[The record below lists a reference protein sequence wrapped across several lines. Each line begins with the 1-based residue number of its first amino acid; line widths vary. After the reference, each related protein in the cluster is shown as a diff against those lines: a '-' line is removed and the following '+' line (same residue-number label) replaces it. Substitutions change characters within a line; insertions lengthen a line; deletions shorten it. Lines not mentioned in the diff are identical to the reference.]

1 MSLADVLQPT
11 AHAEPAADHAIE
23 LSADLAMQ
31 WACTPALWQPLVRHV
46 DGERWYAPL
55 FDNGQASAWI
65 ITWAPGTALELHD
78 HGDATGTFVVLQG
91 ALTERYTDRDLD
103 DWDGVFDTL
112 AHRTLG
118 AGSVTSFGPEHIHEL
133 RNEASVPVVSLH
145 VYTPSLA
152 DMRFYDTDGAAT
164 APAAHGDAPT
174 TVRRSIGN
182 ATDTVVPVV
191 NAPAVSSVALAD
203 EAAPAPD
210 EHRFERPRS
219 TWLGHLAASIG
230 TAMGGF

>member
-46 DGERWYAPL
+46 DGARWYAPL

-65 ITWAPGTALELHD
+65 ITWAPGTTLELHD

-91 ALTERYTDRDLD
+91 ALTERYTDRDPDDRDGALD
-103 DWDGVFDTL
+103 AL
-112 AHRTLG
+112 AHRTLA

-133 RNEASVPVVSLH
+133 RNNGSVPVVSLH
-145 VYTPSLA
+145 VYTPSL
-152 DMRFYDTDGAAT
+152 DGMRFYDPAAAAV
-164 APAAHGDAPT
+164 APAPHGDTTT

-182 ATDTVVPVV
+182 AIDTV
-191 NAPAVSSVALAD
+191 AAVANGSTVSTVAVAD
-203 EAAPAPD
+203 QDAPAPD
-210 EHRFERPRS
+210 EQRDERPRS